1 MQKLTR
7 LTLISSIGSALEYY
21 NFVTYAMLAAYLSLL
36 FFPKDNPVNAMLETM
51 TLFSVAYLASP
62 FGAVLG
68 VWADRKGRKTIFL
81 ISILMMT
88 FATIAMGLL
97 PTSHQIG
104 LAGTLAIIGLRLI
117 QGIAQGAE
125 LPGGITFITEHG
137 EDNNRGFLCG
147 LVFMGVGFGAV
158 LSTLVNT
165 ILTSVL
171 SDNQMMQ
178 WGWRLPFILGG
189 VLGLLGFLVRR
200 KVEETPVFLKQ
211 RPINTQIQWQAV
223 KAHRFQFLRGFG
235 IMLLPASMVTFGLFL
250 PAFVEENFRYTEKQ
264 AFSALLLSFIVTS
277 FLLPLIGYCS
287 DKVGRKLLLSLGMIL
302 TLICLLPLFDLLKLD
317 HDWALILF
325 MLGYHLLIVL
335 MAGCYPCLLTEL
347 FATPIRYTGVTLC
360 YMGCYSFAGL
370 IPFIIMSLYKY
381 SLRPEFAVVLVL
393 FICGMI
399 SIVSL
404 ARAPVLKALSDEAI

>member
-1 MQKLTR
+1 
-7 LTLISSIGSALEYY
+7 
-21 NFVTYAMLAAYLSLL
+21 
-36 FFPKDNPVNAMLETM
+36 
-51 TLFSVAYLASP
+51 
-62 FGAVLG
+62 
-68 VWADRKGRKTIFL
+68 
-81 ISILMMT
+81 
-88 FATIAMGLL
+88 
-97 PTSHQIG
+97 
-104 LAGTLAIIGLRLI
+104 
-117 QGIAQGAE
+117 
-125 LPGGITFITEHG
+125 
-137 EDNNRGFLCG
+137 
-147 LVFMGVGFGAV
+147 MGVGFGAV

-287 DKVGRKLLLSLGMIL
+287 DKVGRKLLLSLGIIL

-370 IPFIIMSLYKY
+370 VPFIIMSLYKY